1 MLLLKG
7 GEIMKIYLY
16 CRIST
21 KKQSITRQI
30 ENLKEA
36 YPEGK
41 IIEEV
46 WTGTT
51 LQRPKFERLLKQ
63 VKPGDLIVFDE
74 ISRMSRDSEEGFQ
87 LYEDLFNK
95 GIELEFLKEPHLN
108 TKVYRSKIDMSF
120 LPQDLDNK
128 YASMTIDFVRQLLLE
143 LAKDQIRLAFQQAQK
158 EVEYIRKR
166 TSEGVQRAIKE
177 GKQVGRVVGC
187 KVQTN
192 KSKEAKEKIK
202 KFSKSFF
209 GMLEDPEV
217 IKICGVHR
225 NTYYRYK
232 REIKEELNQN

>member
-1 MLLLKG
+1 MVLLKG

-30 ENLKEA
+30 DNLKEA

-63 VKPGDLIVFDE
+63 VEPGDKIVFDE
-74 ISRMSRDSEEGFQ
+74 VSRFSRDAEEGFK
-87 LYEDLFNK
+87 LYQELFNK
-95 GIELEFLKEPHLN
+95 GVELEFLKEDYLN
-108 TKVYRSKIDMSF
+108 TSTYRELINQTVNFNSGENEILKATEVYVNQI
-120 LPQDLDNK
+120 LN
-128 YASMTIDFVRQLLLE
+128 II
-143 LAKDQIRLAFQQAQK
+143 AKDHIKKAFNRAEK
-158 EVEYIRKR
+158 EVKYLHKR

-177 GKQVGRVVGC
+177 GKQVGRIAGV
-187 KVQTN
+187 KVQTE
-192 KSKEAKEKIK
+192 KSKKAKEQIK

>member
-1 MLLLKG
+1 
-7 GEIMKIYLY
+7 MKIYLY

-30 ENLKEA
+30 SNLKEA

-63 VKPGDLIVFDE
+63 VKPGDLIAFDE

-87 LYEDLFNK
+87 LYEKLFNE
-95 GIELEFLKEPHLN
+95 GIELSFLKEPHLN

-128 YASMTIDFVRQLLLE
+128 YASMTIDFVKQLLLE
-143 LAKDQIRLAFQQAQK
+143 LAKDQIRLAFERSEAEVRYLRERTK
-158 EVEYIRKR
+158 E
-166 TSEGVQRAIKE
+166 GIKE
-177 GKQVGRVVGC
+177 RKESGLLVGRPVGR
-187 KVQTN
+187 KVETN

-202 KFSKSFF
+202 KFSKSFS

>member
-1 MLLLKG
+1 
-7 GEIMKIYLY
+7 MKIYLY
-16 CRIST
+16 CRVST

-30 ENLKEA
+30 ENLKEV

-63 VKPGDLIVFDE
+63 VKSGDLIVFDE
-74 ISRMSRDSEEGFQ
+74 ISRMSRDAKEGFQ
-87 LYEDLFNK
+87 LYEKLFNE

-120 LPQDLDNK
+120 LPEDLENK

-143 LAKDQIRLAFQQAQK
+143 LAKDQIRLAFEQSQK
-158 EVEYIRKR
+158 EVEYLRKR
-166 TSEGVQRAIKE
+166 TKE
-177 GKQVGRVVGC
+177 GIKQRKDRGERVGRVVGC
-187 KVQTN
+187 KVQTE
-192 KSKEAKEKIK
+192 KSKKAKEQIK